1 MTDFYSAPILGQG
14 RVPGDLMRLRPA
26 LVPPLPGAAVAAH
39 VTVGPTLSRGHR
51 DKGRCKV

>member
-26 LVPPLPGAAVAAH
+26 FVPPLPGAAVAALA
-39 VTVGPTLSRGHR
+39 TVAPGVVARSPR
-51 DKGRCKV
+51 